1 MRNRHKIFI
10 YLRLKTMATEKKQAE
25 KQGSTVSKKNLSN
38 GKNKSGKVVRSK
50 KSTAVKNK
58 IAKERR
64 KVKIMAQK
72 WSDITPND
80 EDVKDILIGRPK
92 LFKDAD
98 ELVSLFNAYLIS
110 CMERVRKV
118 DQVPVKTEQ
127 INADN
132 DKEDLLDKN
141 GKPKKQNGGRIKVE
155 NNVIAEFEIKED
167 LERKTTP
174 SIGGFLGFLGGISW
188 TTRERYSKDEAFSW
202 VIENIQAKLEGIL
215 VDQAAKGKYNPQIA
229 QFVLNVHYNR
239 IPKKEVDNNIK
250 GSVFK
255 ESDFI
260 KD

>member
-1 MRNRHKIFI
+1 
-10 YLRLKTMATEKKQAE
+10 MATEKKQTE
-25 KQGSTVSKKNLSN
+25 KPVSTVSKKNLSN
-38 GKNKSGKVVRSK
+38 EKNKSGKVVRLK
-50 KSTAVKNK
+50 KSTAVKK
-58 IAKERR
+58 KTSIERR

-80 EDVKDILIGRPK
+80 EDVKDLLIGRPK
-92 LFKDAD
+92 IFKDAD

-127 INADN
+127 IKAVN
-132 DKEDLLDKN
+132 DTDDLLDEDVTPKSKKG
-141 GKPKKQNGGRIKVE
+141 GKIKIE

-174 SIGGFLGFLGGISW
+174 SIGGFLGFLGGISRK
-188 TTRERYSKDEAFSW
+188 TRERYSKDEAFSL

>member
-1 MRNRHKIFI
+1 
-10 YLRLKTMATEKKQAE
+10 MATEKKQAE
-25 KQGSTVSKKNLSN
+25 KPGSTVSKKNLSN
-38 GKNKSGKVVRSK
+38 EKNKSGKVVRSK
-50 KSTAVKNK
+50 KSNAVKKK
-58 IAKERR
+58 ISKERR

-80 EDVKDILIGRPK
+80 EDVKEILIGRPK

-127 INADN
+127 VEADN
-132 DKEDLLDKN
+132 DTEDVLGK
-141 GKPKKQNGGRIKVE
+141 KPKKQKGGKIKVE

-174 SIGGFLGFLGGISW
+174 SIWGFLGFLGGISW

-202 VIENIQAKLEGIL
+202 VIENIQAKLEWIL

>member
-1 MRNRHKIFI
+1 
-10 YLRLKTMATEKKQAE
+10 MATEKKQPE
-25 KQGSTVSKKNLSN
+25 KPGSTVGLKKSSDE
-38 GKNKSGKVVRSK
+38 KNKSGKVVRSK
-50 KSTAVKNK
+50 KSTAVKK
-58 IAKERR
+58 KTSIERR

-72 WSDITPND
+72 RSDITPND

-110 CMERVRKV
+110 CMERTRKV

-127 INADN
+127 VEADN
-132 DKEDLLDKN
+132 DTEN
-141 GKPKKQNGGRIKVE
+141 AKPKKQKAGLIKVE

-188 TTRERYSKDEAFSW
+188 TTRERYSKDEAFSG

-250 GSVFK
+250 GSIFK

-260 KD
+260 DD

>member
-1 MRNRHKIFI
+1 
-10 YLRLKTMATEKKQAE
+10 MAVVKKQAE
-25 KQGSTVSKKNLSN
+25 NTVSAVSKKKSSEV
-38 GKNKSGKVVRSK
+38 KNKSGKVVRLK
-50 KSTAVKNK
+50 KSTAVKK
-58 IAKERR
+58 KTSIERR
-64 KVKIMAQK
+64 KVKIMAQR

-92 LFKDAD
+92 IFKDAD

-127 INADN
+127 IKAVN
-132 DKEDLLDKN
+132 EDGDTLDEDVT
-141 GKPKKQNGGRIKVE
+141 PKKQKGGKIKVE

-174 SIGGFLGFLGGISW
+174 SIGGFLGFLGGISR
-188 TTRERYSKDEAFSW
+188 TARERYSKDEAFSG

-239 IPKKEVDNNIK
+239 VPKKEVDTNIK
-250 GSVFK
+250 GSVFN